1 MRLHAGGYNSRFSC
15 KKFRAG
21 LFSLLVMAGSCL
33 AAGEGQAVAAAGL
46 TCAEP
51 VFRFGKQGPDKTV
64 PHTFVLTNAS
74 GQAVQVSAVRAGCGC
89 LAARLATN
97 TVAPGGTVNLEVV
110 MTLAGRKG
118 PQRKLVF
125 VEFNSK
131 SAAPLRLELEG
142 TVVPP
147 IVAQPEGVHFGTLAE
162 NGEVEREVMLS
173 ASEDNTFQI
182 RNVTCPSSQFGA
194 VFETRE
200 AGRKYAVR
208 IRSAGPRSRGTTSA
222 SVRVETDH
230 PAMPFLT
237 IPVTVFVA
245 GDIVAAPS
253 SLMLIHGATNTPR
266 TYFIHVYSPAG
277 KPFRIHEVKTEVE
290 GAESRVADL
299 APGSFRIEL
308 RFPAVTPN
316 LNGKQIRIRTDMES
330 TPEIIV
336 PLRVIAKPA
345 K

>member
-1 MRLHAGGYNSRFSC
+1 MRFHDGGNIRRCFFTG
-15 KKFRAG
+15 FRAG
-21 LFSLLVMAGSCL
+21 LFGLLVMAGSCP
-33 AAGEGQAVAAAGL
+33 AAEETVLPAGL
-46 TCAEP
+46 SCAEP
-51 VFRFGKQGPDKTV
+51 VFRFGKLGPDKTV

-74 GQAVQVSAVRAGCGC
+74 GQAVQISAVRAGCGC
-89 LAARLATN
+89 LATTLASN

-125 VEFNSK
+125 VEVNSN
-131 SAAPLRLELEG
+131 SAAPLRLEFEG

-147 IVAQPEGVHFGTLAE
+147 IVAQPEGIHFGTLAE
-162 NGEVEREVMLS
+162 TGDVEREVVLS

-200 AGRKYAVR
+200 AGKQYVVR
-208 IRSAGPRSRGTTSA
+208 IRSAGPRNRGTTSA

-237 IPVTVFVA
+237 LPVTVFVA

-253 SLMLIHGATNTPR
+253 SLMLIQGATNMPR
-266 TYFIHVYSPAG
+266 TYFLHVYSPAG
-277 KPFRIHEVKTEVE
+277 KGFKIHEVKTAVQ
-290 GAESRVADL
+290 GVQSRVADA
-299 APGSFRIEL
+299 APGGFRVEL
-308 RFPAVTPN
+308 RFPAVTPD

-336 PLRVIAKPA
+336 PIRVIARPA